1 MKPKFI
7 IISLLISLFFAQVIL
22 AQSVDNSLNDKIL
35 VVLHMQEDSANTT
48 TEADLEFINTMNKVI
63 EVAPAENVV
72 YVKINHKILN
82 LTWKKIFVTE
92 NINDLDDQ
100 LRVVNENIFIDEN
113 GNAFSSDELNAF
125 IQEKELNK
133 IVIIG
138 RTAEECIKNSILS
151 GIKKDYEMYFIPDA
165 IIANSE
171 EGKLKALD
179 KLKKKG
185 AKELSL

>member
-1 MKPKFI
+1 MKTNTIFL
-7 IISLLISLFFAQVIL
+7 SLVLILFSVKSNYAQTN
-22 AQSVDNSLNDKIL
+22 NSLNDKIL
-35 VVLHMQEDSANTT
+35 IVLHMQEDSVNAK
-48 TEADLEFINTMNKVI
+48 TEADLEVIRNMNKVI
-63 EVAPAENVV
+63 ELAPAENVV

-92 NINDLDDQ
+92 NIDDFDGQ
-100 LRVVNENIFIDEN
+100 LRLVNENIFIDEN

-125 IQEKELNK
+125 IKEKELNK

-138 RTAEECIKNSILS
+138 RTAEECIKNSTLS

-171 EGKLKALD
+171 EGKLKALN

>member
-1 MKPKFI
+1 MKTSTI
-7 IISLLISLFFAQVIL
+7 IISLVLILFSTKSNFAQTEN
-22 AQSVDNSLNDKIL
+22 NSLDDKIL
-35 VVLHMQEDSANTT
+35 IVLHMQEDSANTT
-48 TEADLEFINTMNKVI
+48 SETDLEVITNINKVI
-63 EVAPAENVV
+63 DVTPSENVV

-92 NINDLDDQ
+92 NIDDLNDQ

-113 GNAFSSDELNAF
+113 GNAFSSDELNEFLKKKGAS
-125 IQEKELNK
+125 K

-138 RTAEECIKNSILS
+138 RSAEECLKNSILN

-171 EGKLKALD
+171 EGKLKAFN